1 MSLFKRGTGKVW
13 NYRFK
18 VRGQVYYGSTKE
30 TNIGKAR
37 QFEASRMTK
46 IRETGH
52 DPFAKAPLLSEFA
65 PKFLKHIDKQAEAT
79 NLAPKTVLSY
89 KNGCRLLTATDV
101 WGMRLDQIG
110 RAEASELSFP
120 GSGSNANQA
129 LRTLRRLLSYA
140 EECRIL
146 RAVPRI
152 DLREEHGRDRILEPW
167 MEALILEHASSV
179 LRDVITIMLDCGMR
193 PEEVGRM
200 EWEHVRWNENTI
212 LVPHGKSFSAR
223 RFVGLTERMRE
234 VLSLRGSMGAQV
246 PRVHHGGSCA
256 GRASDLLSDASRDAG
271 SIPARAIQSKYV
283 FPSKSKSGHVQNFTA
298 TWARTIKRASKVRV
312 IPPEIVLYSARHTF
326 ATNFLRA
333 GGDIGQLCRLMGHSD
348 IRTTQKYLH
357 LVEAGSTAAIMNQH
371 NNRKLRLV
379 KSA

>member
-1 MSLFKRGTGKVW
+1 
-13 NYRFK
+13 
-18 VRGQVYYGSTKE
+18 
-30 TNIGKAR
+30 
-37 QFEASRMTK
+37 MTK

-89 KNGCRLLTATDV
+89 KNGCRLLKSTDV

-200 EWEHVRWNENTI
+200 EWEHIRWNENTI

-234 VLSLRGSMGAQV
+234 TLAGAQ
-246 PRVHHGGSCA
+246 
-256 GRASDLLSDASRDAG
+256 
-271 SIPARAIQSKYV
+271 ARNVKRTKSSSPFV
-283 FPSKSKSGHVQNFTA
+283 FPTRAKSGHIGSFSKL
-298 TWARTIKRASKVRV
+298 WERTIERANKRSQTQL
-312 IPPEIVLYSARHTF
+312 PDDIVLYSARHTF

-357 LVEAGSTAAIMNQH
+357 LVEAGSTAAIMDGH
-371 NNRKLRLV
+371 NNRKLKLV
-379 KSA
+379 RSA

>member
-152 DLREEHGRDRILEPW
+152 DLREEHGRDRVLEPW
-167 MEALILEHASSV
+167 MEALILEHASPV

-234 VLSLRGSMGAQV
+234 ILSLRSQAGVTQLD
-246 PRVHHGGSCA
+246 RVRPSK
-256 GRASDLLSDASRDAG
+256 SSDAG
-271 SIPARAIQSKYV
+271 SSPATSPKTPSKYV
-283 FPSKSKSGHVQNFTA
+283 FPSDSKSGHVQNFTA
-298 TWARTIKRASKVRV
+298 TWARTIKRANKVRV

-357 LVEAGSTAAIMNQH
+357 LVEAGSTAAIMDEH